1 MNLPAAC
8 EPDRRNL
15 AAIERY
21 YRMHARIY
29 DLTRW
34 TFLRGRE
41 ALIKQVAASL
51 TPNRILEVGCGTG
64 TNLLNLGKA
73 FPQAHLWGLDLS
85 TDMLAVAG
93 KNSGPCPGAPPWCRP
108 PMTSRWLRPP
118 SLIWWFSPM
127 PYPCSARAANRPSG
141 LQAQTSLPMEPSPW
155 WIFTTPSSRAL
166 KNGWGSTMCAWTAT
180 SCLSSGAASLPIN
193 GPSARL
199 TAVSGLIFSSSA
211 KISKT

>member
-51 TPNRILEVGCGTG
+51 NPNRILEVGCGTG
-64 TNLLNLGKA
+64 TNLLNLGNA
-73 FPQAHLWGLDLS
+73 FPRAHLCGLDLS

-93 KNSGPCPGAPPWCRP
+93 KKLRTLPRRPTLVQAAYDQPVAAATKFDLVVFSYALSMFGPGCERAIRSAGSDLTPHGAIAVVDFHDSVFPGFKK
-108 PMTSRWLRPP
+108 WLGFNHVR
-118 SLIWWFSPM
+118 LD
-127 PYPCSARAANRPSG
+127 G
-141 LQAQTSLPMEPSPW
+141 HL
-155 WIFTTPSSRAL
+155 
-166 KNGWGSTMCAWTAT
+166 
-180 SCLSSGAASLPIN
+180 LPILRSRF
-193 GPSARL
+193 PSHKW
-199 TAVSGLIFSSSA
+199 AVRPAYGGIWSYFFFLGQNQ
-211 KISKT
+211 